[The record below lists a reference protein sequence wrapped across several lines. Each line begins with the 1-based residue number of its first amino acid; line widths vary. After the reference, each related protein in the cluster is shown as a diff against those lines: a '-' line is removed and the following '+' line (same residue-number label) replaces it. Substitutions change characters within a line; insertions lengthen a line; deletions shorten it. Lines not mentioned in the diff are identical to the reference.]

1 MSDRVVG
8 VHRVLL
14 AVGLLA
20 VVAGTGWTMR
30 NTTKGNLTTVVDRRQ
45 PDVSSTHGSNSP
57 TNTAA
62 PSVSFSAASSPVI
75 AAGVISDHEESNQHG
90 RFSVTIR
97 KPAGPPRVDLG
108 AHNALGGHDA
118 AGKPLTVACSTC
130 HAARSAN
137 IATRESADLDEFH
150 QGMAFAHGNLTCISC
165 HNPNNYDTLHLADGS
180 SVEYSEVM
188 TLCAQCHGP
197 KTRDYQHGA
206 HGGMTGYWDLSRG
219 PRTRNNCV
227 DCHAPHAPRF
237 PAMKPT
243 FKPRDRFLDGVKS
256 DNKGSS
262 GVNSH
267 E

>member
-1 MSDRVVG
+1 MGGRVVG

-14 AVGLLA
+14 TGGLLA
-20 VVAGTGWTMR
+20 VTVGASWALH
-30 NTTKGNLTTVVDRRQ
+30 NTTQDNRTAGADRR
-45 PDVSSTHGSNSP
+45 PPGVASTHGE
-57 TNTAA
+57 
-62 PSVSFSAASSPVI
+62 
-75 AAGVISDHEESNQHG
+75 AGQRGILQRDIQQVG
-90 RFSVTIR
+90 RFPVTIR
-97 KPAGPPRVDLG
+97 KPAGPPRVELG
-108 AHNALGGHDA
+108 AHGALGGKDA
-118 AGKPLTVACSTC
+118 AGKSVTVACSTC
-130 HAARSAN
+130 HATRPPNFA
-137 IATRESADLDEFH
+137 IRESADLDEFH
-150 QGMAFAHGNLTCISC
+150 QNLAYAHGKVSCLSC
-165 HNPNNYDTLHLADGS
+165 HNSQNYDTLHLADGS

-243 FKPRDRFLDGVKS
+243 FKPRDRFLSGPRNVEKGFPG
-256 DNKGSS
+256 GSS
-262 GVNSH
+262 H